1 VLVGNNNMLV
11 ADDADPILKSHA
23 AEAVRKHGEI
33 ELNGSAAPNPSNQC
47 WPEPM
52 PYILWNFG
60 MQMLQRPDKVIILYD
75 EDHEFRQVRM
85 NQPHPAEVAPSW
97 YGDSVGHYEGETL
110 VIDTVGVKVDRPF
123 AMIDMFGTL
132 YTSALHVVERY
143 RLIDYEA
150 AKQAQDR
157 AGTQLYR
164 LPGAAEGWSADPA
177 YKGKGLQLEFTV
189 EDEGVYTMS
198 WSASMTYRR
207 VEREWPE
214 RSAPTIRMSIML
226 VRTPLF
232 RAPTSRISEPGRTLG
247 PIEKGIARQRRY
259 RAGPKQIKT
268 LEPSGRPSA
277 RLCCCAAASTE
288 VAFPNPSSWALLFEV
303 FFHLKPDVRPNPWPF
318 FRTLTANLG
327 FLNDNQRWLCATINN
342 NQKTEREAAMRQF
355 MMTVTALSAL
365 FAASGKAPTHM

>member
-1 VLVGNNNMLV
+1 MNAQQYGFVLATTLAVSVAMPALGQTVAPAAGASGPDFSGIWAHPYLFPSFEQPESGRGPLVNKYRRHQLFDSDGRPLRPAEQVLVGNNNMLV

-60 MQMLQRPDKVIILYD
+60 MQMLQRPDQVIILYD

-85 NQPHPAEVAPSW
+85 NQAHPAEVAPSW

-123 AMIDMFGTL
+123 AMIDMFGTP

-177 YKGKGLQLEFTV
+177 YKGKGLQLEFAV

-214 RSAPTIRMSIML
+214 TVCADNPH
-226 VRTPLF
+226 VYYAGHDAAVP
-232 RAPTSRISEPGRTLG
+232 RAD
-247 PIEKGIARQRRY
+247 
-259 RAGPKQIKT
+259 
-268 LEPSGRPSA
+268 
-277 RLCCCAAASTE
+277 
-288 VAFPNPSSWALLFEV
+288 
-303 FFHLKPDVRPNPWPF
+303 KPDF
-318 FRTLTANLG
+318 
-327 FLNDNQRWLCATINN
+327 
-342 NQKTEREAAMRQF
+342 
-355 MMTVTALSAL
+355 
-365 FAASGKAPTHM
+365 